1 MIYLYSALLLHKAGK
16 EINEANLKRV
26 VESAGAKADDGR
38 VKALVAALHGV
49 NIDEVIKQAS
59 MAQVAVQAAPAV
71 QSGEK
76 PKVKEGPS
84 EADKKAEEEKASAG
98 LSSLFG

>member
-16 EINEANLKRV
+16 EINESNLKRI
-26 VESAGAKADDGR
+26 VESAGVKADDGR
-38 VKALVAALHGV
+38 VKALVAALHDV

-59 MAQVAVQAAPAV
+59 MAQVVQTAPSVQA
-71 QSGEK
+71 GEK
-76 PKVKEGPS
+76 PKAKEGPS
-84 EADKKAEEEKASAG
+84 EADKKVEEEKASAG